1 MKKNSSHID
10 KESMV
15 LYKYLHD
22 TTLLFVSHRLMLATI
37 ASTAQKKTRAW
48 QNHKPKFKVLTCPRY
63 VTVYTILNLTR
74 KEWACSSQFVP
85 SMTKRPICAVERTCL
100 PTQGQTS

>member
-37 ASTAQKKTRAW
+37 ASTAQKTWAW

>member
-22 TTLLFVSHRLMLATI
+22 TTLLFVSTALCLPRLRQPLR
-37 ASTAQKKTRAW
+37 KKTWAW

>member
-37 ASTAQKKTRAW
+37 ASTAQKKDKGMP
-48 QNHKPKFKVLTCPRY
+48 KP
-63 VTVYTILNLTR
+63 
-74 KEWACSSQFVP
+74 
-85 SMTKRPICAVERTCL
+85 
-100 PTQGQTS
+100 QTEV